1 MLLLVK
7 NAVFDKCCF
16 KYIVKVISKNAVHV
30 VVVVKVV
37 VNECKLSTDN

>member
-1 MLLLVK
+1 MLFLKMLFQYSVE
-7 NAVFDKCCF
+7 
-16 KYIVKVISKNAVHV
+16 VISKNAVHVV

>member
-1 MLLLVK
+1 MLLVK
-7 NAVFDKCCF
+7 HAVLDCYFN
-16 KYIVKVISKNAVHV
+16 YSVEVISKNAVHV